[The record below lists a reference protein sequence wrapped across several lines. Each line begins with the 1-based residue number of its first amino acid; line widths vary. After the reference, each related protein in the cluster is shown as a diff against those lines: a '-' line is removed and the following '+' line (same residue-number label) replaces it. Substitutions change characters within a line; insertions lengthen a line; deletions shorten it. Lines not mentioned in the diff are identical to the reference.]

1 MRPYVKTTEDGKYE
15 IWSTV
20 VDSSPMVIVD
30 TMEEV
35 RDYVIAKKSL
45 EYNVQM
51 IMDIMTFPHGVT
63 IDDVVQKDLEKM
75 KQFNDWYA
83 NALYDG
89 DIPFATAA
97 QIKFAE
103 LAGEVFGQE
112 QLDDAIDKSIELFKH
127 NH

>member
-35 RDYVIAKKSL
+35 RDYIIARKSL

-51 IMDIMTFPHGVT
+51 ILDIMTFPHGVE
-63 IDDVVQKDLEKM
+63 IDGEVRRDLEKM
-75 KQFNDWYA
+75 KQFNEWHA
-83 NALYDG
+83 TALYDNET
-89 DIPFATAA
+89 PFATAA
-97 QIKFAE
+97 QIKLAE

-112 QLDDAIDKSIELFKH
+112 QLDDAIDKSIEIFKH